1 MIYQYKCNA
10 CNTEIEIE
18 RGIRDPEVAP
28 ICIDCHGTMNRVWS
42 SPAITFNGA
51 GFYVNDK

>member
-1 MIYQYKCNA
+1 MIYQYKCSA

-28 ICIDCHGTMNRVWS
+28 ICIDCHGTMVRVWN
-42 SPAITFNGA
+42 SPAFKPGP
-51 GFYVNDK
+51 GMYSYDK

>member
-28 ICIDCHGTMNRVWS
+28 ICIDCHGTMSRVWS